1 MTPDYV
7 AVLADRGRWLVVVAS
22 ALEIVGGL
30 WLWRILRLSSP
41 HADFASLLD
50 AVVVGLDAGMT
61 FELALA
67 SLVARAPAVA
77 RLPEARRLLADLA
90 LGRGAPAA
98 FDAFRAPGPPQ
109 GRVAALF

>member
-1 MTPDYV
+1 MFFAVMTPDYV

-22 ALEIVGGL
+22 ALEIIGGL

-61 FELALA
+61 FQLALA
-67 SLVARAPAVA
+67 SLVSRAPAGA
-77 RLPEARRLLADLA
+77 PLPEAPRALPHPP
-90 LGRGAPAA
+90 LGR
-98 FDAFRAPGPPQ
+98 RC
-109 GRVAALF
+109 